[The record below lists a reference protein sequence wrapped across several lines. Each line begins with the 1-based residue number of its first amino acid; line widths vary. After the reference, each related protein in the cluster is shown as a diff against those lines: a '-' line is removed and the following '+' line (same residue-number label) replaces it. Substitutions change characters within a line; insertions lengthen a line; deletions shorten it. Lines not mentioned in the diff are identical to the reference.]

1 MLLIGFDAF
10 SEKQLKSTDV
20 YYMQF
25 MHGLETVFAVKTSR
39 KTEPNRPEPRLFLEI
54 RTEPKTAVFAAK
66 PNRTEPKFK
75 NAFRTA
81 LLIFLNFLT
90 AMTWF
95 LNFLNICP
103 RLF

>member
-20 YYMQF
+20 CY

-39 KTEPNRPEPRLFLEI
+39 KTEPNRPEPRLFLEN

-66 PNRTEPKFK
+66 PNRTE
-75 NAFRTA
+75 
-81 LLIFLNFLT
+81 I
-90 AMTWF
+90 
-95 LNFLNICP
+95 
-103 RLF
+103 